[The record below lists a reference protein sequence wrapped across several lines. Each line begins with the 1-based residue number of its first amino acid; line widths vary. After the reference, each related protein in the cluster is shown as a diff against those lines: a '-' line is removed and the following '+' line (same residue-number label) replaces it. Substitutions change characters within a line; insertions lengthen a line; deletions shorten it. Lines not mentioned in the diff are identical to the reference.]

1 MLEEIKS
8 EESAD
13 GFGQR
18 AVFSYLVLI
27 VVFHVLLH
35 GHIYVFFPL
44 NFVKSQS
51 RQW

>member
-18 AVFSYLVLI
+18 AEEERRERKTSQVPGPGDWVDGEM
-27 VVFHVLLH
+27 VPGAH
-35 GHIYVFFPL
+35 GW
-44 NFVKSQS
+44 Q
-51 RQW
+51 